1 MSITENGLA
10 VPLGVR
16 GNTFEHLAPED
27 GPDGPDRAAGVPDV
41 HVDGFVPRNSGRPDL
56 YPHAPMHYRGP
67 QQPATGRLDEVTAE
81 PAPAPEAAPAAPSGL
96 QVPRSPLP
104 PALKPQAPAA
114 TE

>member
-1 MSITENGLA
+1 MPRTEDGLA
-10 VPLGVR
+10 VPAGARGVTTP
-16 GNTFEHLAPED
+16 GD
-27 GPDGPDRAAGVPDV
+27 DAAVGRENPNAQPPLTE
-41 HVDGFVPRNSGRPDL
+41 DGFVPRNSGRPDL

-67 QQPATGRLDEVTAE
+67 QKPATGRLDEVTAA
-81 PAPAPEAAPAAPSGL
+81 PAPEPEAAPAAPPGL